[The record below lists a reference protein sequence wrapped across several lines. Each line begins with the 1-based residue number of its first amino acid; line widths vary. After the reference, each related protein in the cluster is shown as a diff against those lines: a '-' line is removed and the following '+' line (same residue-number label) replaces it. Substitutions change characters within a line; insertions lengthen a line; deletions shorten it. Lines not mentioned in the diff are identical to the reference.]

1 MIQYR
6 IAILFACFLF
16 LVHANLAVAQEN
28 ATKNENT
35 RVLIEDDE
43 DDVSDDEAAD
53 VDGEEEDAEAD
64 TAASEADTAASE
76 TDTAASE
83 TDTTASADA
92 ATADLAGTAAEEEK
106 AQSVVAGHGMQLAMS
121 FNGVPN
127 AMIDHWFSNHGEM
140 WDGVASMGFAL
151 DYFLRFRVPCEL
163 RISLSW
169 VNARTGDAYWLDK
182 DYADRPELAD
192 YVRNG
197 LSMVNLEVAAY
208 HMIDMAEWA
217 TFYYGGGIWGGV
229 VLGNVE
235 SYAIRESCA
244 SDNDDWTSCPHV
256 PGSVPVTGIPPVF
269 GFVMVSLGVKF
280 QFLEVMTARVEAGY
294 KGYFYGQ
301 LGLGVE
307 F

>member
-6 IAILFACFLF
+6 IAFLFACFLF

-35 RVLIEDDE
+35 RILIEDDD

-53 VDGEEEDAEAD
+53 VGGEEEA
-64 TAASEADTAASE
+64 E
-76 TDTAASE
+76 TDTAAS
-83 TDTTASADA
+83 TDMTASADEVA
-92 ATADLAGTAAEEEK
+92 ATADLVETAAEEEK
-106 AQSVVAGHGMQLAMS
+106 PQSVVAGHGMQLAMS

-127 AMIDHWFSNHGEM
+127 AMIDHWFANHGEM
-140 WDGVASMGFAL
+140 WDGVAGMGFAL

-169 VNARTGDAYWLDK
+169 LNARTGDAYWLDK
-182 DYADRPELAD
+182 DHADRPELAD

-197 LSMVNLEVAAY
+197 LSMINLEVAAY
-208 HMIDMAEWA
+208 HMIDMAKWA
-217 TFYYGGGIWGGV
+217 AFYYGGGIWGGV
-229 VLGNVE
+229 MLGEVE
-235 SYAIRESCA
+235 SCAIRESCA
-244 SDNDDWTSCPHV
+244 LGNDDWTSCPHV